1 MKKLIACLTVLLI
14 CLSMAVP
21 AAALET
27 EFVPSISVK
36 PAPEIVPVVDGDGS
50 PAIAMLLNGDG
61 EIVDYIGQE
70 CLVVTP
76 VAEAETSTLIP
87 DDAEELLLDVY
98 AKLSSGEMTIPY
110 DKHNAG
116 LDETN
121 MIVRDLFD
129 ATWLCDDHPVILAPE
144 GVVLQITFNLGV
156 KADEDVYVMSYKN
169 SEWNPIVSCTNNGD
183 GTVTCVFENLCP
195 IEFSVEGESN
205 SSQTGDSIGEKLP
218 LWGLVALASLLA
230 IVVLTVIYRRD
241 RMKNA

>member
-1 MKKLIACLTVLLI
+1 MKKFIACLTVLLI

-36 PAPEIVPVVDGDGS
+36 PAPEIVPGVDGEGD
-50 PAIAMLLNGDG
+50 PYIALLMEDG
-61 EIVDYIGQE
+61 EIIDYIDE
-70 CLVVTP
+70 HCLVITP
-76 VAEAETSTLIP
+76 VAEAKTSTLIP
-87 DDAEELLLDVY
+87 DYAEEMLLDVY
-98 AKLSSGEMTIPY
+98 AKLTSGEMTIPY
-110 DKHNAG
+110 DKHNAK

-129 ATWLCDDHPVILAPE
+129 ATWLCEDHPVMLEPE
-144 GVVLQITFNLGV
+144 GVVLQITFDLGV
-156 KADEDVYVMSYKN
+156 KANENVYCMTYKN

-183 GTVTCVFENLCP
+183 GTVTCVFEHLCP

-205 SSQTGDSIGEKLP
+205 SSQTGDDVAEKLP
-218 LWGLVALASLLA
+218 LWGLAALVSLLA